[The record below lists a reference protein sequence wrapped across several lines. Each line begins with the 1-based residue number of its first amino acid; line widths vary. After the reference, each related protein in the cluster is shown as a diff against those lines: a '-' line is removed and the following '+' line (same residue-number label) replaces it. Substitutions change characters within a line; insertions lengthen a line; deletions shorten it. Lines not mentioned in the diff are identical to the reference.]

1 MQQLAWAL
9 FGSLLFLSSAQATAD
24 DQLTLYTEHF
34 PPYNF
39 EDNGTIG
46 DQIRGINADILTQ
59 ACVIAKIKCDMQ
71 MYPWLRAME
80 LAQKN
85 PASGIFTISRTKSRV
100 PLFQWVGPIASS
112 KAYLY
117 RLVSRPEIAASTL
130 EQAKQYSIAVAHGDV
145 YEEFLLSKGFEYGK
159 NLIEFRSKSEPIPL
173 FVQGKV
179 DLVIGS
185 DIVIPSWLAS
195 HQLPADTAV
204 PVIELTTSGN
214 NFLALNHAV
223 PAELA
228 IRLQQAIDQLKQ
240 NGKYQ
245 QIVDSYQSK

>member
-1 MQQLAWAL
+1 MPRLAFTLFCSLLL
-9 FGSLLFLSSAQATAD
+9 FGSAHATAD
-24 DQLTLYTEHF
+24 DRLTFYTEHF

-39 EDNGTIG
+39 EQNGA
-46 DQIRGINADILTQ
+46 IRGINADILTQ
-59 ACVIAKIKCDMQ
+59 ACVIANIKCDMQ
-71 MYPWLRAME
+71 LYPWLRAME

-112 KAYLY
+112 TAYLY
-117 RLVSRPEIAASTL
+117 RLATRPEVAAKTL
-130 EQAKQYSIAVAHGDV
+130 EQAKQFSIAVAHGDV
-145 YEEFLLSKGFEYGK
+145 YEEFLLSQGFEYGK

-173 FVQGKV
+173 FIQGKV

-195 HQLPADTAV
+195 HQLPAETAV
-204 PVIELTTSGN
+204 PVIELNTTGN

-223 PAELA
+223 PIELA
-228 IRLQQAIDQLKQ
+228 NRLQQAIDQLKQ

-245 QIVDSYQSK
+245 QIVESYQGKNQ

>member
-1 MQQLAWAL
+1 MQQLALAIFSSVL
-9 FGSLLFLSSAQATAD
+9 MFSSLKVTAD

-34 PPYNF
+34 PPYNY
-39 EDNGTIG
+39 EENGV
-46 DQIRGINADILTQ
+46 IRGINADILTQ
-59 ACVIAKIKCDMQ
+59 ACLLAKISCVMQ
-71 MYPWLRAME
+71 SYPWLRAME

-100 PLFQWVGPIASS
+100 PLFQWIGPLASS

-117 RLVSRPEIAASTL
+117 RLASRPEVVADSL
-130 EQAKQYSIAVAHGDV
+130 EQAKQFSIAVAHGDV
-145 YEEFLLSKGFEYGK
+145 YEEFLLSQGFEYGK

-204 PVIELTTSGN
+204 PVIELTTSGS
-214 NFLALNHAV
+214 NFVALNHAV
-223 PAELA
+223 PAA
-228 IRLQQAIDQLKQ
+228 VAKRLQQAIDALKQ
-240 NGKYQ
+240 NGRYQ
-245 QIVDSYQSK
+245 QIVESYQ

>member
-1 MQQLAWAL
+1 MQQFVFAL
-9 FGSLLFLSSAQATAD
+9 FCSLFVLSSVNATAD

-39 EDNGTIG
+39 EKNGV
-46 DQIRGINADILTQ
+46 IRGINADILSQ
-59 ACVIAKIKCDMQ
+59 ACLIAKIKCDMQ
-71 MYPWLRAME
+71 LYPWLRAME

-85 PASGIFTISRTKSRV
+85 PTSGIFTISRTKSRL

-117 RLVSRPEIAASTL
+117 RLASRPEVAVKTL
-130 EQAKQYSIAVAHGDV
+130 EQAKQFSIAVAHGDV
-145 YEEFLLSKGFEYGK
+145 YEEFLLSNGFEYGK

-173 FVQGKV
+173 FLQGKV

-195 HQLPADTAV
+195 YQQPAETAV
-204 PVIELTTSGN
+204 PVIELTTSGS
-214 NFLALNHAV
+214 NFLGLNHAV
-223 PAELA
+223 PPELTK
-228 IRLQQAIDQLKQ
+228 RLQQAIDQLKQ
-240 NGKYQ
+240 NGNYQ
-245 QIVDSYQSK
+245 QIVESYQRK